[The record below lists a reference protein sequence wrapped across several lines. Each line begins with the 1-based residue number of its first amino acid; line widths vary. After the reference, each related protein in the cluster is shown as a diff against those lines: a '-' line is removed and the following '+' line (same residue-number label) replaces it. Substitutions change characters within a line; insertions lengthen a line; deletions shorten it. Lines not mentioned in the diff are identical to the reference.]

1 MNFIYAIFSSVFI
14 SLLSFAGA
22 ISLLLK
28 EDLLKKTL
36 LLLVAFSAGSLIGGA
51 FLHLLPEGLEKLN
64 NYNLTFLITITGI
77 TLFFILEKFLFWR
90 HCHKGGKC
98 DFHTFTYMNLIGD
111 GIHNFIDGLII
122 GATFFVD
129 IKLGLATV
137 IAIIFH
143 EIPQELGDFGVLIY
157 GGMKKARAL
166 FLNFIS
172 STAAIFGTL
181 LGYFFSS
188 HTDGFTSL
196 LMPFA
201 AGGFIYIASSDLIPE
216 LHKQIDTKKS
226 LISIVFFII
235 GICFMYILKITGTE

>member
-1 MNFIYAIFSSVFI
+1 MNFVFAILSSIFI
-14 SLLSFAGA
+14 SLLSFAGSV
-22 ISLLLK
+22 SLILK
-28 EDLLKKTL
+28 EELLKKLL

-51 FLHLLPEGLEKLN
+51 FLHLLPESLEKTD
-64 NYNLTFLITITGI
+64 NYNTTFLITISGI
-77 TLFFILEKFLFWR
+77 TLFFLLEKFLFWR

-122 GATFFVD
+122 GAAFFVD
-129 IKLGLATV
+129 IKLGFATV
-137 IAIIFH
+137 IAIVFH

-166 FLNFIS
+166 FFNFLS
-172 STAAIFGTL
+172 ATTAIIGTIA
-181 LGYFFSS
+181 GFFFSS
-188 HTDGFTSL
+188 YISSFTSF

-216 LHKQIDTKKS
+216 LHKQPDIKKS
-226 LISIVFFII
+226 MFSILFFIL
-235 GICFMYILKITGTE
+235 GICLMFILKIAGNE

>member
-1 MNFIYAIFSSVFI
+1 MNFIFAISTSIFI

-28 EDLLKKTL
+28 EELLKKIL

-51 FLHLLPEGLEKLN
+51 FLHLLPEGLEKLG
-64 NYNLTFLITITGI
+64 NYNITFLIAITGI
-77 TLFFILEKFLFWR
+77 TLFFIMEKFLFWR

-98 DFHTFTYMNLIGD
+98 NFHTFTYMNLIGD
-111 GIHNFIDGLII
+111 GIHNFLDGLII
-122 GATFFVD
+122 GATFYVD
-129 IKLGLATV
+129 IKLGMATA

-157 GGMKKARAL
+157 GGMKKAKAL
-166 FLNFIS
+166 FLNFVS
-172 STAAIFGTL
+172 ATTAIAGTL
-181 LGYFFSS
+181 LGYFFSTHVS
-188 HTDGFTSL
+188 GFTSI

-216 LHKQIDTKKS
+216 LHKQPDIKKS
-226 LISIVFFII
+226 ILSILFFIF
-235 GICFMYILKITGTE
+235 GICFMFILKILGSE